1 MSKIFDLGLTK
12 TKSEYSNLK
21 LTVKGKIPDWLNGTL
36 FRNGPG
42 TFELELEKYRHW
54 FDGLAMLHKFV
65 IANGKVSYSN
75 KFLECAAYNE
85 AMETGKVRYS
95 EYATDPKRSRL
106 GKIFAVF
113 DQRITDS
120 AKVNLTKIA
129 GKYLALG
136 ETSKQIEFDPKS
148 LETLGIFNYEKKYKQ
163 HITTVHPHFDVKE
176 NTVYQLVTRFG
187 RVSHYRFIRIFENG
201 RTEVVGEIPV
211 SKPSYMHSFGL
222 SPNYLILTEFPL
234 VVQPLALLFQIKP
247 FIENF
252 KWKPKRGT
260 IFHIMERKSGKV
272 IAKIE
277 TDPFFAFHHINAFEK
292 GDELIIDINGYPDA
306 EVINAFYL
314 DRMKDQNSEIPFGDV
329 RRYRIDLK
337 IKKISHEILSDECLE
352 LSNFDYQRY
361 NMEENYQ
368 FVYGVSLN
376 KNHRNGFYNQLV
388 KFDLRSGKTKTWFEE
403 HSYPGE
409 PIFVGKPDRSKEDDG
424 VLFAVILNEKQ
435 EQSFLLML
443 DAESMQEI
451 ARAETP
457 QTILFGYHGQ
467 FFAEL
472 F

>member
-1 MSKIFDLGLTK
+1 MSKIFNLGLTK
-12 TKSEYSNLK
+12 TKSEFNSQNLSI
-21 LTVKGKIPDWLNGTL
+21 TGKIPNWLSGTL

-42 TFELELEKYRHW
+42 TFELEHENYRHW
-54 FDGLAMLHKFV
+54 FDGLAMLHKFT
-65 IANGKVSYSN
+65 IADGKVKYSN
-75 KFLECAAYNE
+75 KFLKCAAFDE
-85 AMETGKVRYS
+85 AMQTGRVRYS
-95 EYATDPKRSRL
+95 EYATDPTRSRL

-120 AKVNLTKIA
+120 AKVNLAKIA

-136 ETSKQIEFDPKS
+136 ETSKQIEFDPKTMD
-148 LETLGIFNYEKKYKQ
+148 TLGIFNYEKKYKQ
-163 HITTVHPHFDVKE
+163 HITTVHPQFDFKE
-176 NTVYQLVTRFG
+176 KTVYQLVTRFG
-187 RVSHYRFIRIFENG
+187 RVSHYRFLRIFEDG

-211 SKPSYMHSFGL
+211 SQPSYMHSFGL

-260 IFHIMERKSGKV
+260 VFHIMERKSGKV
-272 IAKIE
+272 IARIK
-277 TDPFFAFHHINAFEK
+277 TDPFFAFHHINAYEK
-292 GDELIIDINGYPDA
+292 GDELIVDINGYPDA

-314 DRMKDQNSEIPFGDV
+314 DRMRDENSEIPFGDL
-329 RRYRIDLK
+329 RRYKINLK
-337 IKKISHEILSDECLE
+337 TKRISHEILADECLE
-352 LSNFDYQRY
+352 LSHFDYQRF
-361 NMEENYQ
+361 NMKANYR
-368 FVYGVSLN
+368 FVYGVSIN
-376 KNHRNGFYNQLV
+376 KNKRKGFYNQLV
-388 KFDLRSGKTKTWFEE
+388 KFDLKSGKTKTWFEE

-424 VLFAVILNEKQ
+424 VLFSVILDEKA

-451 ARAETP
+451 ARAEVP
-457 QTILFGYHGQ
+457 QAILFGYHGT
-467 FFAEL
+467 FFGEI